1 MRKLIISV
9 IILAF
14 IACNNQPTQK
24 ATTNIQRTEFGF
36 ANLKGKPET
45 IDSKTVNFDST
56 GKAIGD
62 STQSLGTYDNGGN
75 LVKETI
81 KDNLAI
87 TTIIELA
94 YYANGF
100 NKEEKRTVNGTVQYS
115 LTIDSVVKG
124 QHTGVKIWDSAGKQ
138 VGYCDAI
145 YNEFGQVT
153 WSKIYM
159 NGKLQF
165 AYEAK
170 YDGPRW
176 VGSSKT
182 DSTGKIVSEFT
193 RKLNDK
199 DDPAEEQ
206 YTTVEEGVTTTTSL
220 TYKYDSYDEKG
231 NWTQQSTYKNDKLIS
246 VTKRAI
252 TYYKD

>member
-1 MRKLIISV
+1 MRKLIIPV
-9 IILAF
+9 LAF
-14 IACNNQPTQK
+14 MACNNQPSQK
-24 ATTNIQRTEFGF
+24 ATTNVQRSDFGF
-36 ANLKGKPET
+36 DNLKGKPET

-62 STQSLGTYDNGGN
+62 STQSLGTYDKGGN

-81 KDNLAI
+81 KDNSGK

-100 NKEEKRTVNGTVQYS
+100 SKEEKKTVNGTVQYR

-176 VGSSKT
+176 IGSSKT

-199 DDPAEEQ
+199 DDPAEDQ
-206 YTTVEEGVTTTTSL
+206 YTTVEEGDTTTSKL
-220 TYKYDSYDEKG
+220 THKYDSYDEKD
-231 NWTQQSTYKNDKLIS
+231 NWTQQSTYKNGKLIS